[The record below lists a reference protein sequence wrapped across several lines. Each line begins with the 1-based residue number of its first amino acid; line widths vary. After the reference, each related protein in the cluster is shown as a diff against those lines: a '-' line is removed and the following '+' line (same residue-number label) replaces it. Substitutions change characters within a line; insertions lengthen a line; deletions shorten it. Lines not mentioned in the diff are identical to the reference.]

1 MQKINIK
8 KVTKEQMAKMLE
20 TAYEANENANVE
32 LERTATQIHAQQE
45 EIAALRA
52 KLEETERALEETSTA
67 LKLRTEECD
76 KLREKLNDAE
86 TALGRANAE
95 AASAKSEGRTLADQ
109 LGKRT
114 VELSAAK
121 KDIGELQERLAAAEA
136 ANEKKNEL
144 LDGAISRLKAERSVK
159 ESYHEAWKWCM
170 AHPWR
175 NLWRCMKENFHK

>member
-8 KVTKEQMAKMLE
+8 KVTKEQMLAMLE
-20 TAYEANENANVE
+20 EAESKREAAEAETV
-32 LERTATQIHAQQE
+32 
-45 EIAALRA
+45 ALRT
-52 KLEETERALEETSTA
+52 KLEETERALDTTSAA
-67 LKLRTEECD
+67 LKLRAGEQD
-76 KLREKLNDAE
+76 KLREKLSDTEAS
-86 TALGRANAE
+86 LGRANAE
-95 AASAKSEGRTLADQ
+95 AASAKSEGRKLADQ

-121 KDIGELQERLAAAEA
+121 KDNAELQARLAAAEA

-144 LDGAISRLKAERSVK
+144 LDGAIDRLKAERSVK

-175 NLWRCMKENFHK
+175 NLWRCMKENFRK